1 MTAIRDLLSY
11 RLHLVANLL
20 SRGAELRYRREF
32 GVSLWEWRT
41 IALLGAATEPLSLN
55 HLAHAAGIHKSQM
68 SRVVSGLAKRRI
80 VTREPDPGDARG
92 VRLALSRTGRRLYDG
107 LISAAAERG
116 VHGLPVGEGKA
127 GVRPRARQARHAGQG
142 FHSTGKKLKT
152 RITELLGIEHPI
164 FQAAMSWASS
174 NSALVIAVSNA
185 GGMGV
190 LAAGPL
196 RPEDFKR
203 ILGEIKN
210 GTRKP
215 FGVNIPLNGAR
226 GPELLEIAFQQKIPV
241 MVASQGGPREHLAR
255 FRGIGTKWLHVVA
268 SVEHAKKAEA
278 AGVDA
283 LVVDGAEAG
292 GHPPPSEVGTLVLVR
307 RVLQAVK
314 LPVVASGGVAD
325 GAGVAALLALG
336 AEAVQLGT
344 RFIATPEASV
354 HDNYKRAVLDAEVD
368 QTTLV
373 GRGMHPIRLLKN
385 AFSAKYEA
393 AERAGASRDEL
404 ETLFQEYSLKQAALR
419 GDIEWGK
426 VEAGQ
431 SAGLVHEIL
440 PAAEVM
446 RRLVNEL
453 EAARQRLAKL

>member
-1 MTAIRDLLSY
+1 MR
-11 RLHLVANLL
+11 
-20 SRGAELRYRREF
+20 
-32 GVSLWEWRT
+32 
-41 IALLGAATEPLSLN
+41 
-55 HLAHAAGIHKSQM
+55 
-68 SRVVSGLAKRRI
+68 
-80 VTREPDPGDARG
+80 
-92 VRLALSRTGRRLYDG
+92 
-107 LISAAAERG
+107 
-116 VHGLPVGEGKA
+116 
-127 GVRPRARQARHAGQG
+127 
-142 FHSTGKKLKT
+142 T

-174 NSALVIAVSNA
+174 NAPLVIAVSNA

-190 LAAGPL
+190 LGAGPL
-196 RPEDFKR
+196 RPDDFSSVLKK
-203 ILGEIKN
+203 IKA

-226 GPELLEIAFQQKIPV
+226 AKELLDIAFEEQIPV

-255 FRGIGTKWLHVVA
+255 FRAVGTKWLHVVA

-292 GHPPPSEVGTLVLVR
+292 GHPPPSNVSTLVLVR
-307 RVLQAVK
+307 RVVRATR

-325 GAGVAALLALG
+325 GAGIAALLALG

-354 HDNYKRAVLDAEVD
+354 HENYKRAVLAAEVHD
-368 QTTLV
+368 TCLV
-373 GRGMHPIRLLKN
+373 GPAALPIRQIRN
-385 AFSAKYEA
+385 AFTDKFLAAPPGEREA
-393 AERAGASRDEL
+393 
-404 ETLFQEYSLKQAALR
+404 LFKEASLKKAALE
-419 GDIEWGK
+419 GDVEWGK

-431 SAGLVHEIL
+431 SAGLVDDIL

-446 RRLVNEL
+446 KRLVNEL
-453 EAARQRLAKL
+453 EEARKRLASL